1 MGIWILGEPYKA
13 ELWKMWRLKEY
24 INSLKREMLE
34 VFEVSKGKTEIEF
47 DQEISKRRREKWKE
61 VMLAKK
67 KRKKRKQGQGFCI
80 TRDLKT

>member
-1 MGIWILGEPYKA
+1 MMGIWILGEPYKA

-67 KRKKRKQGQGFCI
+67 KKKKGSKDKDFVLLEI
-80 TRDLKT
+80 